1 MNPVNLL
8 DAKMNTL
15 MTRIEMFVEER
26 QWKESEDN
34 QFKKVIYSLVQK
46 IEAELKESILR
57 EWNI

>member
-26 QWKESEDN
+26 QWKESEDS
-34 QFKKVIYSLVQK
+34 QFKKVIYSLV
-46 IEAELKESILR
+46 
-57 EWNI
+57 